1 MSDRG
6 SLGGGN
12 LPPLA
17 VNSEQAAAML
27 GISERKLCELKATGE
42 IPCVRIGRSVR
53 FRIQDLEAF
62 IERNL
67 DAGMGG
73 WL

>member
-1 MSDRG
+1 MKKPLRQEPV
-6 SLGGGN
+6 
-12 LPPLA
+12 PPLS
-17 VNSEQAAAML
+17 VQLVQAAAML
-27 GISERKLCELKATGE
+27 GISERKLWELKATGK

-53 FRIQDLEAF
+53 FRIQDLEEF

-73 WL
+73 AR

>member
-1 MSDRG
+1 VKKPLRHEPV
-6 SLGGGN
+6 
-12 LPPLA
+12 PPLS
-17 VNSEQAAAML
+17 VQLVQAAALL
-27 GISERKLCELKATGE
+27 GISERKLWELKATGK

-53 FRIQDLEAF
+53 FRIQDLEEF

-73 WL
+73 AR